1 MKTAFILY
9 KKEDA
14 AINRVLIAKYFAALR
29 AMGIRPG
36 LVISDRLG
44 YGEVFDLVR
53 GAGFVINRTRDHG
66 LAAFL
71 ESRGVF
77 VSNPAVTN
85 ETAND
90 KLLTYLRLSSVAPM
104 LETRLLPREGEPPFP
119 YPFVAK
125 PAAGHGG
132 KGVSMIRNAEDLAAF
147 REACGEKAVAQP
159 AASELGRDM
168 RVYVVG
174 GKPAAAMLRESD
186 TDFRSNFSLGGR
198 ARFVPLSELAPDELS
213 IVEAVSA
220 ALPLHYAGVDIM
232 RDNGRA
238 ILNEIEDP
246 VGARMLYINTAAD
259 PALMHAAFAKALAER
274 LDEKNKTPEV

>member
-186 TDFRSNFSLGGR
+186 TDFRSNFSLGGS
-198 ARFVPLSELAPDELS
+198 ARLIPAEEIPAEALE
-213 IVEAVSA
+213 IVRRVCGL
-220 ALPLHYAGVDIM
+220 LPLHYAGVDIM
-232 RDNGRA
+232 RDKGRF
-238 ILNEIEDP
+238 ILNELEDP
-246 VGARMLYINTAAD
+246 VGARMLFINTDID
-259 PALMHAAFAKALAER
+259 PAEEHIRFLT
-274 LDEKNKTPEV
+274 KTMY